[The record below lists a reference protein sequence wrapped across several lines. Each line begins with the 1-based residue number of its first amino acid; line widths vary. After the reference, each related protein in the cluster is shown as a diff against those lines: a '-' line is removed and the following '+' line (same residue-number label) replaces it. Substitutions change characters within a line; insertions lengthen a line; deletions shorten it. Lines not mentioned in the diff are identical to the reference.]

1 VTDEWDA
8 GGWDAG
14 KGGPGR
20 LATVSRRSGE
30 PAVLLHGFT
39 QNSLCWGGFAR
50 ALDRQGRRLEAV
62 DLPGHG
68 GSSEVRAGLSE
79 TAGLVAEACG
89 PADYVGYSLGGRV
102 LLHLALSR
110 PDVVR
115 RAVLIGATAGIEED
129 HERADARELDDAGE
143 DKTALEAFLRRWL
156 AGPLF
161 ARLSVEDACIGQRM
175 RNDAAGLASSLRLC
189 GTGNQDPL
197 WSRLAELPMPVLVLA
212 GENDERFASLAQ
224 RLGSSIGDNAT
235 VSVVPGS
242 GHSCHL
248 EKPFE
253 TAAIIERFFSSE
265 GAPRAD

>member
-1 VTDEWDA
+1 
-8 GGWDAG
+8 
-14 KGGPGR
+14 
-20 LATVSRRSGE
+20 
-30 PAVLLHGFT
+30 
-39 QNSLCWGGFAR
+39 
-50 ALDRQGRRLEAV
+50 V

-68 GSSEVRAGLSE
+68 GSSGVRAGLSE
-79 TAGLVAEACG
+79 TAGLVADTCG

-129 HERADARELDDAGE
+129 HERADRVRADELLARQLDDAGD

-161 ARLSVEDACIGQRM
+161 AHLSAEAACIEQRM

-189 GTGNQDPL
+189 GAGEQVPL
-197 WSRLAELPMPVLVLA
+197 WDRLEELAMPVLVLA
-212 GENDERFASLAQ
+212 GENDHRFASLAH
-224 RLGSSIGDNAT
+224 RLGRSIGDNAI
-235 VSVVPGS
+235 VSLVGAA

-248 EKPFE
+248 EKPAE

-265 GAPRAD
+265 GAERPSNQDP